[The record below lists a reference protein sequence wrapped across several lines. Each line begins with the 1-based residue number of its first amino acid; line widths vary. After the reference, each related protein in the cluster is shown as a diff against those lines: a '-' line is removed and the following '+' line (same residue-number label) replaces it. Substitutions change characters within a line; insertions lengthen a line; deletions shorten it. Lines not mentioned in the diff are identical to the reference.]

1 MVKITDLKPQK
12 RNPDRFNVYLD
23 GEFGFGIA
31 RAIAP
36 WLQVGAT
43 LDPEQI
49 RTLQQQDEEEQAYQK
64 SLHYLSYRNRSEA
77 EIRRHLEKK
86 ELSSSA
92 ISAALERLKEQDL
105 VDDLNFAQEWVEN
118 RNTFRPRGK
127 KALSNELYQKG
138 ISREIIQEVLQ
149 DLDESELARQL
160 AQKKMSRV
168 QGLDREDFQKKLY
181 GYLSR
186 KGFHYGVCKEIVREL
201 WEKQNSELLD

>member
-23 GEFGFGIA
+23 GEFGFGVA
-31 RAIAP
+31 RALAP
-36 WLQVGAT
+36 WLQVGAN

-49 RTLQQQDEEEQAYQK
+49 RSLQQQDEEQQAYQK

-77 EIRRHLEKK
+77 EIRRHLERK
-86 ELSSSA
+86 ELSPSA
-92 ISAALERLKEQDL
+92 INAALDRLKEQSL
-105 VDDLNFAQEWVEN
+105 VNDLNFAQEWVEN

-127 KALSNELYQKG
+127 KALSSELYQKG

-149 DLDESELARQL
+149 DLDERKLAMQL
-160 AQKKMSRV
+160 AQKKINRV
-168 QGLDREDFQKKLY
+168 KGLDREDFQKKLY

-186 KGFHYGVCKEIVREL
+186 KGFHYGICKEIVREL
-201 WEKQNSELLD
+201 WEKQNTELLD